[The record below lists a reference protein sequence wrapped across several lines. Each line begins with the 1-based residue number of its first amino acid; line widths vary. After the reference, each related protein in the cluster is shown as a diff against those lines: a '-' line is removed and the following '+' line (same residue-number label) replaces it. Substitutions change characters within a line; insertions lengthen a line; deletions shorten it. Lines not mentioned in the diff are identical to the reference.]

1 MAFIERERQ
10 RQEVFLF
17 NPETRE
23 KIAEMTIEG
32 APPEECPDQVRARD
46 GSTRTQTG
54 PKVEFSDF
62 EDAIRPY
69 VTGNS

>member
-1 MAFIERERQ
+1 
-10 RQEVFLF
+10 
-17 NPETRE
+17 
-23 KIAEMTIEG
+23 MTIEG